1 MLLIGN
7 TIETNMFNVFLI
19 FNDNYDPLIDYLTDC
34 KLILDV
40 TKPSRDNEYTQQNLP
55 FTF

>member
-19 FNDNYDPLIDYLTDC
+19 FNDNYDPLIDYLTGC
-34 KLILDV
+34 RLILDV
-40 TKPSRDNEYTQQNLP
+40 KPSRDNEYTQQNLP